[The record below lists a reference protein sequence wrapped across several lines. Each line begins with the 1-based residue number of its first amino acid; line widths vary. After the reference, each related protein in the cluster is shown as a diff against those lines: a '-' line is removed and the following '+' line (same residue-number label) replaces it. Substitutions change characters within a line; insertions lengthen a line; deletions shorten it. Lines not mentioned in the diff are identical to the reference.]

1 VLPVANNQ
9 QLNNGTKM
17 ELKWLKDFIA
27 LADHKSFSKAAESRF
42 VTQPAFSRRIR
53 SLENWLDV
61 NLVDRNQYPTQL
73 TSAGQAFINEAYDL
87 IEKIDQSREHVRSIE
102 SSQDQV
108 MLLAQHALTVAF
120 FPAWIKALKPLIKDT
135 TLRVDT
141 GNLHDIIEKFIAGN
155 TDFLLAYAAPIS
167 TKQTSNDPF
176 QQLYKQGVESL
187 TIGYDTL
194 MPVCAVDNDG
204 LPLHTLANHLNPA
217 EQVQTIRLLSHP
229 AESFFGQLID
239 RECLPQLSSQI
250 NFQTIC
256 ENALSE
262 GLKALTL
269 QGDGMAWLPKNLI
282 IKELANK
289 QLFDLSDT
297 MMSVALTIKL
307 YRIREA
313 RHPTAKLIWA
323 HLQTQTNN

>member
-323 HLQTQTNN
+323 HLQTQTNK

>member
-1 VLPVANNQ
+1 VLPIVNNQ
-9 QLNNGTKM
+9 QLHIGIKM

-73 TSAGQAFINEAYDL
+73 TTAGQAFISQAHGL
-87 IEKIDQSREHVRSIE
+87 IEKIGQSREHVRSIE

-120 FPAWIKALKPLIKDT
+120 FPAWIKGLKPLIKDT

-155 TDFLLAYAAPIS
+155 TDFLLAYAVPIN
-167 TKQTSNDPF
+167 TKQTFTDSF
-176 QQLYKQGVESL
+176 GQLYKQGVESL
-187 TIGYDTL
+187 TIGYDIL
-194 MPVCAVDNDG
+194 MPVCAVDRDG
-204 LPLHTLANHLNPA
+204 LPLHALTKQSNPTDQA
-217 EQVQTIRLLSHP
+217 QTVKLLSHP

-239 RECLPQLSSQI
+239 RECLPHLSSQI

-269 QGDGMAWLPKNLI
+269 QGEGMAWLPKNLI
-282 IKELANK
+282 IKELENN

-297 MMSVALTIKL
+297 MMSVELTIKL

-323 HLQTQTNN
+323 HLQTQVNK

>member
-1 VLPVANNQ
+1 
-9 QLNNGTKM
+9 M

-73 TSAGQAFINEAYDL
+73 TTAGHAFISQAHGL
-87 IEKIDQSREHVRSIE
+87 IEKIDQSRDHVRSIE

-120 FPAWIKALKPLIKDT
+120 FPAWIKGLKPLIKDT

-155 TDFLLAYAAPIS
+155 TDFLLAYAVPIN
-167 TKQTSNDPF
+167 TKQTFTDSF

-194 MPVCAVDNDG
+194 MPVCAVDKDG
-204 LPLHTLANHLNPA
+204 LPLHALAKQSNPTDQA
-217 EQVQTIRLLSHP
+217 QTVKLLSHP

-239 RECLPQLSSQI
+239 RECLPHLSSQI
-250 NFQTIC
+250 NFQPIC
-256 ENALSE
+256 YNALSL
-262 GLKALTL
+262 GLYSLTL
-269 QGDGMAWLPKNLI
+269 QGDGISWLPYYLI
-282 IKELANK
+282 IKYLENNH
-289 QLFDLSDT
+289 LFDLIYPI
-297 MMSVALTIKL
+297 MSF
-307 YRIREA
+307 
-313 RHPTAKLIWA
+313 
-323 HLQTQTNN
+323 

>member
-1 VLPVANNQ
+1 
-9 QLNNGTKM
+9 M

-53 SLENWLDV
+53 ALENWLDV
-61 NLVDRNQYPTQL
+61 NLVDRNQYPTHL
-73 TSAGQAFINEAYDL
+73 TSAGEAFIGQAHEL
-87 IEKIDQSREHVRSIE
+87 IEKICQSREHVRSIE

-120 FPAWIKALKPLIKDT
+120 FPTWINGLKPLIKDT

-141 GNLHDIIEKFIAGN
+141 GNLHDIIEKFLAGN
-155 TDFLLAYAAPIS
+155 TDFLLAYAAPIN
-167 TKQTSNDPF
+167 TQQTSSDPF
-176 QQLYKQGVESL
+176 QQLSQQGVKSL

-194 MPVCAVDNDG
+194 IPVCSVDIKG
-204 LPLHTLANHLNPA
+204 KPLHSLNNDFS
-217 EQVQTIRLLSHP
+217 QSDQQQTIKLLSHP
-229 AESFFGQLID
+229 SESFFGQLID
-239 RECLPQLSSQI
+239 RECLPHLSEKI

-269 QGDGMAWLPKNLI
+269 QGDGMAWLPKSLI
-282 IKELANK
+282 VNELDNK
-289 QLFDLSDT
+289 QLFDLSDS
-297 MMSVALTIKL
+297 MMSVELTIKL

-313 RHPTAKLIWA
+313 RHPAAKMIWT
-323 HLQTQTNN
+323 HLQHKQTSSSG

>member
-1 VLPVANNQ
+1 
-9 QLNNGTKM
+9 M

-73 TSAGQAFINEAYDL
+73 TTAGHAFIKQAHGL

-120 FPAWIKALKPLIKDT
+120 FPTWIKDLKPLIKDT

-141 GNLHDIIEKFIAGN
+141 GNLHDIVEKFLAGN
-155 TDFLLAYAAPIS
+155 TDFLLAYAAPSNTKKTS
-167 TKQTSNDPF
+167 TDPF

-187 TIGYDTL
+187 AIGYDTL
-194 MPVCAVDNDG
+194 IPVSAVDRNG
-204 LPLHTLANHLNPA
+204 IPLHSLNIDSS
-217 EQVQTIRLLSHP
+217 QTDQQQTIKLLSHP

-239 RECLPQLSSQI
+239 RECLPHLSRQI
-250 NFQTIC
+250 NFQTIY

-282 IKELANK
+282 TKELK
-289 QLFDLSDT
+289 DELLFDLSET
-297 MMSVALTIKL
+297 MMSVELTIKL

-313 RHPTAKLIWA
+313 RHPSAKMIWA
-323 HLQTQTNN
+323 HLQK

>member
-1 VLPVANNQ
+1 
-9 QLNNGTKM
+9 M

-73 TSAGQAFINEAYDL
+73 TTAGHAFISQAHGL
-87 IEKIDQSREHVRSIE
+87 IEKIDQSRDHVRSIE

-120 FPAWIKALKPLIKDT
+120 FPAWIKGLKPLIKDT

-155 TDFLLAYAAPIS
+155 TDFLLAYAVPIN
-167 TKQTSNDPF
+167 TKQTFTDSF

-194 MPVCAVDNDG
+194 MPVCAVDKDG
-204 LPLHTLANHLNPA
+204 LPLHALAKQSNPTDQA
-217 EQVQTIRLLSHP
+217 QTVKLLSHP

-239 RECLPQLSSQI
+239 RECLPHLSCQI
-250 NFQTIC
+250 NFQPIC
-256 ENALSE
+256 YNALSL
-262 GLKALTL
+262 GLYSLTL
-269 QGDGMAWLPKNLI
+269 QGDGISWLPYYLI
-282 IKELANK
+282 IKYLENNH
-289 QLFDLSDT
+289 LFDLIYPI
-297 MMSVALTIKL
+297 MSF
-307 YRIREA
+307 
-313 RHPTAKLIWA
+313 
-323 HLQTQTNN
+323 

>member
-1 VLPVANNQ
+1 
-9 QLNNGTKM
+9 M

-73 TSAGQAFINEAYDL
+73 TTAGQAFIGEAHGL

-102 SSQDQV
+102 NSQNQV

-120 FPAWIKALKPLIKDT
+120 FPTWIKVLKPLIKNT

-167 TKQTSNDPF
+167 AKKASGDPF
-176 QQLYKQGVESL
+176 QQLYKQGIESL
-187 TIGYDTL
+187 AIGYDTL
-194 MPVCAVDNDG
+194 MPVSAVDSNG
-204 LPLHTLANHLNPA
+204 LPLHALSNCDKPA
-217 EQVQTIRLLSHP
+217 EQSQTINLLSHP

-239 RECLPQLSSQI
+239 QECLPYLSNQI
-250 NFQTIC
+250 NFHTIC

-269 QGDGMAWLPKNLI
+269 QGEGMAWLPKSLI
-282 IKELANK
+282 TKELANK

-297 MMSVALTIKL
+297 MMPVALTIKL

-323 HLQTQTNN
+323 HLQTQTNH